1 MNDTIEKI
9 TPAQISESQ
18 ENLKT
23 KYELEI
29 ETAQQATLKAK
40 KELTDKD
47 DEIFELQKQNK
58 KLTNEVDEWKLEA
71 RRNRRIEQ
79 EKQATKQQNDFKTE
93 YIKLQ
98 EQKRGWTWDE
108 RKGWVN

>member
-1 MNDTIEKI
+1 MNDQEKI

-18 ENLKT
+18 ENLKA
-23 KYELEI
+23 KYELDI
-29 ETAQQATLKAK
+29 EAAQQANLGLKK
-40 KELTDKD
+40 TLTDKD

-58 KLTNEVDEWKLEA
+58 MLANEVEEWKTEA

-79 EKQATKQQNDFKTE
+79 AKQATKSQNDFKTE

-98 EQKRGWTWDE
+98 EQKGWKWDE
-108 RKGWVN
+108 MKGWVK

>member
-1 MNDTIEKI
+1 MNDEQKI

-18 ENLKT
+18 ENLKA

-29 ETAQQATLKAK
+29 ETAQQANLGLKK
-40 KELTDKD
+40 TLTDKD

-58 KLTNEVDEWKLEA
+58 MLANQVDDWKTEA
-71 RRNRRIEQ
+71 HRNRRIEQ
-79 EKQATKQQNDFKTE
+79 AKQATKSQNDFKTE

-98 EQKRGWTWDE
+98 EQKRGLTWDE
-108 RKGWVN
+108 MKGWVNK